1 MVRISCITLLSILL
15 LLSAC
20 GGSRTISYADAK
32 EELTELLTG
41 SFSSMA
47 QAQQDTQY
55 VAVNLNIVPVW
66 EERTGNWF
74 YAEQSKVK
82 NPDQPVQQRMYRVVQ
97 LSSERFKILDYTFRN
112 PQVFAGKWET
122 PKFFDEYPE
131 EIVRI
136 KEGCGIFLNRKS
148 FKHYEGE
155 TFGTDCFSDLQ
166 GADYMTSQLEIWS
179 DMIKRW
185 DRGWNKE
192 DEQVWGPVDGP
203 YQFVRKSTTEDDELN
218 VKAN

>member
-1 MVRISCITLLSILL
+1 MVRFSCIILFSFLL

-20 GGSRTISYADAK
+20 GGSRTISYADSK

-41 SFSSMA
+41 SFTSAA

-55 VAVNLNIVPVW
+55 APLNLHIVPVW
-66 EERTGNWF
+66 KELTGNWF
-74 YAEQSKVK
+74 YAEQSKVTK
-82 NPDQPVQQRMYRVVQ
+82 PAQPIKQRMYRVVQ
-97 LSSERFKILDYTFRN
+97 LSSERFKILEYTFRN
-112 PQVFAGKWET
+112 PQVFAGKWKT
-122 PKFFDEYPE
+122 PTFFDEYPE

-166 GADYMTSQLEIWS
+166 GADYMTSQIEIWN

-185 DRGWNKE
+185 DRGWNE
-192 DEQVWGPVDGP
+192 EETQVWGPVDGP
-203 YQFVRKSTTEDDELN
+203 YSYVRMSAATDSLVQPKSN
-218 VKAN
+218 